1 MAILMTA
8 DVSGMG
14 SEMYSGMI
22 SQLRDQIRRA
32 RGFVVHAGHET
43 DDGWRVMEVW
53 ESEAD
58 HQAWFEGT
66 IKPNLPEGMVPT
78 ITISALANVVTP

>member
-8 DVSGMG
+8 DVPGMG

-22 SQLRDQIRRA
+22 SQLRDQIRGA
-32 RGFVVHAGHET
+32 RGFVMHAGHEI
-43 DDGWRVMEVW
+43 DGGWRVIEVW
-53 ESEAD
+53 DSEAD

-66 IKPNLPEGMVPT
+66 IKPSLPAGMAPA
-78 ITISALANVVTP
+78 ITVLALANVVTP

>member
-1 MAILMTA
+1 
-8 DVSGMG
+8 
-14 SEMYSGMI
+14 MYSGMI
-22 SQLRDQIRRA
+22 SQLRDQIRA
-32 RGFVVHAGHET
+32 AHGFVMHAGHEIAG
-43 DDGWRVMEVW
+43 GWRVMEVW

-66 IKPNLPEGMVPT
+66 VKPNLPGGMTPS

>member
-14 SEMYSGMI
+14 NEMYSGMI
-22 SQLRDQIRRA
+22 AQLRDQIRSA
-32 RGFVVHAGHET
+32 RGFVLHAGHEIEG
-43 DDGWRVMEVW
+43 GWRVMEVW

-58 HQAWFEGT
+58 HEAWFEGT
-66 IKPNLPEGMVPT
+66 IKPNLPEGVVPD
-78 ITISALANVVTP
+78 ITIAPLANVVTP